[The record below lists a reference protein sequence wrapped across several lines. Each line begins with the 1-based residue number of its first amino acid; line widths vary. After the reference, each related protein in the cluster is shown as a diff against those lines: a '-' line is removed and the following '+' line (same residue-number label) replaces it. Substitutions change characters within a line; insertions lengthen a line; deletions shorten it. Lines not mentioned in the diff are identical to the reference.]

1 MCETFFFFWNF
12 FISVADAWV
21 PIVTVIRI
29 LYSEVLLLSV
39 DVLAMFRSSC
49 TCPWA
54 SSSIPLG
61 VPVRESQG
69 EGSIVVA
76 LPQSAVPWADRIADI
91 VCWGGLETQGIGQV
105 TQ

>member
-1 MCETFFFFWNF
+1 MF
-12 FISVADAWV
+12 SVRA
-21 PIVTVIRI
+21 
-29 LYSEVLLLSV
+29 VLV
-39 DVLAMFRSSC
+39 HRRRH
-49 TCPWA
+49 
-54 SSSIPLG
+54 SIPLG